1 MAALFVALL
10 ELVVSLLA
18 AAVGFARA
26 AQTESRRA
34 RVAWSAL
41 GVVPFVLVHAY
52 VAWMGVALR
61 FDVGVGNAVWGLGVA
76 LFAAHVVGALVLRS
90 RAANR
95 PVFPLLFAFVA
106 CLAFESAV
114 LWGLEQRGRLEA
126 TLLANE
132 AGRIAYRESAEP
144 MREEQ
149 NAAPI
154 YSRSA
159 AIVAPDDGVSVDDW
173 ADALG
178 ADETLD
184 PRDPKL
190 VQALAGWSSA
200 IEAARAATKLPY
212 CRFEAANAEEIV
224 PVPRV
229 FPLIGLTHAFA
240 LEARVR
246 AANGDVHGALEDV
259 RALFALARHLVGTPV
274 FISVAMAGVTQELGL
289 DTLAH
294 VLAGGNVS
302 VDELAA
308 FPFEPIVLSG
318 ELVQRAL
325 RLEQAFGFG
334 MIGLAGRE
342 GSIRPSDAGPF
353 AGPVGVLYTGLLLE
367 DEVRGYRDVM
377 EEFQAHAKLS
387 VTELAKVVD
396 RESLARR
403 VRSRGVLATL
413 LTPNVDDRLMAFHRF
428 DARTK
433 LARIA
438 LRAATVRAQQGAWPT
453 AANFRVDE
461 PNVVLEG
468 DGTFLLLRDT
478 TPGFESAPELRVP
491 PSGKR

>member
-1 MAALFVALL
+1 MAALLVVVLQ
-10 ELVVSLLA
+10 LVVSLLA

-26 AQTESRRA
+26 ARTESRLA

-41 GVVPFVLVHAY
+41 GVVPFFLVHAY

-61 FDVGVGNAVWGLGVA
+61 FDVGIGNAAWILGVA
-76 LFAAHVVGALVLRS
+76 LLSAHVAGVLVLRS
-90 RAANR
+90 RAANK
-95 PVFPLLFAFVA
+95 PVYPLLFAFVA

-144 MREEQ
+144 MREEL

-154 YSRSA
+154 YTRSA
-159 AIVAPDDGVSVDDW
+159 AVVAPDDGVSVDDW
-173 ADALG
+173 SDALDPDG
-178 ADETLD
+178 TLD
-184 PRDPKL
+184 PHDPKL
-190 VQALAGWSSA
+190 VQALASWSSA

-212 CRFEAANAEEIV
+212 CRFESTDAEEIV
-224 PVPRV
+224 PAPRV
-229 FPLIGLTHAFA
+229 YPLIDLTRAFA
-240 LEARVR
+240 IEARVR

-274 FISVAMAGVTQELGL
+274 LISVALAGVTQELGVR
-289 DTLAH
+289 TLAH
-294 VLAGGNVS
+294 VLAEGNVS
-302 VDELAA
+302 VDELTA
-308 FPFEPIVLSG
+308 FPFEPLVISG

-342 GSIRPSDAGPF
+342 GSILPGDIGPF
-353 AGPVGVLYTGLLLE
+353 AVPVGVLYTGLMLE

-377 EEFQAHAKLS
+377 AELEAHAKLS
-387 VTELAKVVD
+387 VTELAQVVD

-413 LTPNVDDRLMAFHRF
+413 LTPNVDNQLMEFHRF
-428 DARTK
+428 DARAK

-453 AANFRVDE
+453 AANFRVEE
-461 PNVVLEG
+461 PNVVVEG

>member
-1 MAALFVALL
+1 MTMTPGPTMSFFGPFRGAK
-10 ELVVSLLA
+10 LVLTCG
-18 AAVGFARA
+18 AAV
-26 AQTESRRA
+26 
-34 RVAWSAL
+34 
-41 GVVPFVLVHAY
+41 
-52 VAWMGVALR
+52 
-61 FDVGVGNAVWGLGVA
+61 
-76 LFAAHVVGALVLRS
+76 LVLRRDDIPTIPWPGHRDLPGGGRGPGEAPMQCALRELFEETGLKPEKLLS
-90 RAANR
+90 VTMHSFYLVPKASVQLAA
-95 PVFPLLFAFVA
+95 VF
-106 CLAFESAV
+106 
-114 LWGLEQRGRLEA
+114 
-126 TLLANE
+126 
-132 AGRIAYRESAEP
+132 
-144 MREEQ
+144 
-149 NAAPI
+149 
-154 YSRSA
+154 A